1 MQSKK
6 SKNLKGEIT
15 IPGDKSISH
24 RSVIL
29 ASLALGQTVIKGL
42 LKSDD
47 VMKTIEVMRLFGAKI
62 NFKGNE
68 TCKINGVGVGGILE
82 PSQPLDFGNSGTS
95 ARLIM
100 GVVATHPVSAIFTGD
115 ESLSKRPM
123 QRILEPLKLFGSD
136 VSCREDNY
144 LPVIIKGSKLPIP
157 ISYKLE
163 LPSAQVKSA
172 ILLAG
177 LNTPGTTEV
186 IDKFNTRD
194 HTERL
199 LEIFGCSID
208 IKETSQGKKILINGE
223 TDLISTKLEVPGDP
237 SSAAYPIVAS
247 IICDNSSL
255 VVKNVLI
262 NPTRDAI
269 FNILKQMGAKISFL
283 NKKSLC
289 GEEVYDI
296 KVETSKLVGIEIS
309 EEVAPILI
317 DDYPI
322 LAVAASQAEGKTR
335 MNGLSEL
342 RFKESNR
349 LDGIIDLLSKCK
361 VDFNLEGDDL
371 IIFGQDSEKKGGSFI
386 ETNLDHRMAMS
397 SLIMGLVCK
406 NPIEIENPEII
417 NTSFPNFIE
426 IMQKIG
432 AKIGSSS

>member
-6 SKNLKGEIT
+6 SRNLKGEIT

-100 GVVATHPVSAIFTGD
+100 GLVATHPISAIFTGD

-123 QRILEPLKLFGSD
+123 QRILEPLKLFGSE

-157 ISYKLE
+157 VSYKLE
-163 LPSAQVKSA
+163 LPSAQVKSS

-177 LNTPGTTEV
+177 LNTPGITEV

-199 LEIFGCSID
+199 LEIFGCSIA

-247 IICDNSSL
+247 IICDDSSL
-255 VVKNVLI
+255 VVKSVLI

-283 NKKSLC
+283 NKKFLC

-309 EEVAPILI
+309 EEVAPTLI

-397 SLIMGLVCK
+397 SLVMGLVCK
-406 NPIEIENPEII
+406 NPIEIDNPEII
-417 NTSFPNFIE
+417 NTSFPKFIE

-432 AKIGSSS
+432 ARIGSSS